1 MAFPF
6 RAAAA
11 AALLA
16 LSSCAPAIVGGVA
29 ATAAGGVAQERSTRD
44 ALDDIETQVAINNA
58 LLNESGALFSG
69 VNIGVHEGR
78 VLLTGSAPSPA
89 EAARAVEIARAQ
101 RGAREVIDEL
111 QPASRSYQGVASD
124 AWISAQVRGRLVT
137 EAGID
142 SLDYNIET
150 YDGVV
155 YLLGTTRSRDALSRA
170 VAAASKVPGVTRV
183 VSHVLTIDDPRRKGP
198 AA

>member
-1 MAFPF
+1 MAFPL

-16 LSSCAPAIVGGVA
+16 LPSCAPLIVGGVA
-29 ATAAGGVAQERSTRD
+29 ATAATSVAQERSTRD

-69 VNIGVHEGR
+69 VNIGVNEGR

-111 QPASRSYQGVASD
+111 QPTSRSYGAIAED
-124 AWISAQVRGRLVT
+124 AWITAQVRARLVT
-137 EAGID
+137 EAGAD
-142 SLDYNIET
+142 SVDYNIET

-155 YLLGTTRSRDALSRA
+155 FLLGTTQSRSTLSRA
-170 VAAASKVPGVTRV
+170 VSAASKVPGVKRV